1 MPRSLFVV
9 IDGPNGA
16 GKTSLCRELQS
27 AYRAHNHRPPLLL
40 KQPSDTDLGRLARHA
55 EESMHGWPLATFVI
69 ADRYVQTERE
79 ITPALVA
86 GQDVICDRYVASTL
100 VLQRLDGLDPELL
113 WLMSSQV
120 LIPDL
125 TVIASAHPDTLRRR
139 LAERGRL
146 SRFERAPL
154 NADREVAYFADAASF
169 LEGQGFRV
177 LRLGTDEA
185 GAVTSNAQYIWQLL
199 EQLRTS

>member
-16 GKTSLCRELQS
+16 GKTTLCQELLAAYEANNQS
-27 AYRAHNHRPPLLL
+27 RPLLL
-40 KQPSDTDLGRLARHA
+40 RQPSDTDLGRLARHA
-55 EESMHGWPLATFVI
+55 EEAMHGWPLATLVI
-69 ADRYVQTERE
+69 ADRYLQTESE
-79 ITPALVA
+79 IRPTLLA

-125 TVIASAHPDTLRRR
+125 TVIASANPDTLRQR
-139 LAERGRL
+139 LAGRATL
-146 SRFERAPL
+146 SRFERTL
-154 NADREVAYFADAASF
+154 ENADREVSYFEDAATF
-169 LEGQGFRV
+169 IEGQGFRV
-177 LRLGTDEA
+177 LRLGTDDVA
-185 GAVTSNAQYIWQLL
+185 DAASLAAQVWQLL
-199 EQLRTS
+199 EELRTS